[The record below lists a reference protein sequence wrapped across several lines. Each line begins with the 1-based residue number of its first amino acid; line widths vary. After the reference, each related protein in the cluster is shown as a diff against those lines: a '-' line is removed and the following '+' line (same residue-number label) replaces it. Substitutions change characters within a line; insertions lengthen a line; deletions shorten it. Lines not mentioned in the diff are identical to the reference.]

1 MKQINPKHLKIIK
14 GLPPVAKKG
23 DKVAIDSEFY
33 GQTKSKLHRP
43 HGTFAFLGCSFDGET
58 VYYITDSE
66 LIQEFFDRLGLAV
79 WIFHHAKY
87 DITQLRRFAP
97 IPQRNKMW
105 DTMLISQIQHSG
117 YYDTFSLAD
126 EARRRLDLYVPKA
139 VREQFSVVDG
149 VGEFEGDSV
158 IAKKDESV
166 FPGTSQS
173 QIEPFQLLTR
183 EQLEYSCADIVATWQ
198 VYQHQRAEIDET
210 DLEIWKE
217 IELPFL
223 WTILSMSG
231 VKLDSEKW
239 IALAE
244 HNLEIADGIQERY
257 GHWETAQGKRP
268 TKEVFVG
275 VNLNSPKQVK
285 DRFALSGLKL
295 TSTDVEALE
304 KIIADGFDE
313 HEDVHIFASDM
324 LNYRKYAKRAS
335 TYGKKFVDDYV
346 ESDGRIYGDIFQMG
360 AQTGRTSSRSPNL
373 QNQPHDFEYRDCFIA
388 DEGNV
393 MIVADWGSQEPRVA
407 AYLTQDARLI
417 EILNSDK
424 KLYSEIARD
433 VFGKTIT
440 KQDVEYSHI
449 KSTILGIFYGMSA
462 YGLSKHLK
470 ISEEEAQDM
479 IDLILETYPGIQDYI
494 NRQKKAGEYV
504 QSIYGRKIWLN
515 KYNNGWLRDAL
526 NYPIQSSAAD
536 AMKIAA
542 YRFVD
547 ACDEEIYMH
556 SPLRLLVHDEI
567 VLEIEKGN
575 EQWAKDTLERVM
587 IEVANEMHD
596 GIKGSVEIFSGASWG
611 CKS

>member
-1 MKQINPKHLKIIK
+1 MRQINPKSLKIIK
-14 GLPPVAKKG
+14 GLPPIAQKG
-23 DKVAIDSEFY
+23 DKIAFDTEFF
-33 GQTKSKLHRP
+33 GMEKKRLHRP
-43 HGTFAFLGCSFDGET
+43 HGQFAFLGCTYDGAT
-58 VYYITDSE
+58 VWWIDDHRD
-66 LIQEFFDRLGLAV
+66 IQDFLKRMDAGV
-79 WIFHHAKY
+79 WIGHNLKF

-97 IPQRNKMW
+97 IPQRKRLW
-105 DTMLISQIQHSG
+105 DTMLISQIQYSG

-126 EARRRLDLYVPKA
+126 EARRRLDLYLPKA
-139 VREQFSVVDG
+139 VRDEFSQENAPEPSG
-149 VGEFEGDSV
+149 G
-158 IAKKDESV
+158 
-166 FPGTSQS
+166 
-173 QIEPFQLLTR
+173 QISLSR
-183 EQLEYSCADIVATWQ
+183 EQLEYSAADVVATWQ

-244 HNLEIADGIQERY
+244 HNLEIADGIQAKY
-257 GHWETAQGKRP
+257 AHMETIKGKRS
-268 TKEVFVG
+268 TKDVLVG
-275 VNLNSPKQVK
+275 INLNSPKQVK
-285 DRFALSGLKL
+285 EHLFKLGYKKL
-295 TSTDVEALE
+295 TSTNVEAL
-304 KIIADGFDE
+304 DE
-313 HEDVHIFASDM
+313 ISDECEFANDM
-324 LNYRKYAKRAS
+324 LVYRTYAKRAS

-373 QNQPHDFEYRDCFIA
+373 QNQPHDKEYRECFIA
-388 DEGNV
+388 DDGNV

-407 AYLTQDARLI
+407 AYLTQDERLI

-433 VFGKTIT
+433 VFGKTVT
-440 KQDVEYSHI
+440 KQDAEYTHI
-449 KSTILGIFYGMSA
+449 KSTVLGIFYGMSA
-462 YGLSKHLK
+462 YGLAKHLK

-479 IDLILETYPGIQDYI
+479 IDLILDTYPGIQGYI

-542 YRFVD
+542 YRFL
-547 ACDEEIYMH
+547 EEYGGVGTD

-567 VLEIEKGN
+567 VLECGKPVEKHV
-575 EQWAKDTLERVM
+575 KTLLENTM
-587 IEVANEMHD
+587 IQVAEEMHD
-596 GIKGSVEIFSGASWG
+596 GIKGSVEIFSGNSWG
-611 CKS
+611 CKG